1 MVDAKPDPWTDE
13 IEAEIFDRIAK
24 GGAVRNIMK
33 DDWLPSAGT
42 FYRRLDADA
51 AFAERYARAKEQLAD
66 TIFDEC
72 LTIADSQEG
81 DVYERDGVE
90 VVNHDAIAR
99 AKLRIDT
106 RKWMAGKL
114 RPKVYGD
121 KLDLSSSDGTMTPQ
135 IITRTLID
143 PKGDAGA

>member
-1 MVDAKPDPWTDE
+1 MADAKPDPWTDE

-24 GGAVRNIMK
+24 GGAVRNILK

-90 VVNHDAIAR
+90 MVNHDAIAR

-114 RPKVYGD
+114 RPKVYGEKLELSGDD
-121 KLDLSSSDGTMTPQ
+121 KSPLQ
-135 IITRTLID
+135 IVIQRYAD
-143 PKGDAGA
+143 D